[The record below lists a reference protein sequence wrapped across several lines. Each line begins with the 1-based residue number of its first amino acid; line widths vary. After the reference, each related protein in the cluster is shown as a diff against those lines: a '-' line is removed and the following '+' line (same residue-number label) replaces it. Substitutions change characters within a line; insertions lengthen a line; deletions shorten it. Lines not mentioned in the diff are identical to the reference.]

1 MNWELDSILE
11 QSISQIAEGKA
22 RVESCLLAY
31 PAQADEL
38 EPLLLASEELW
49 AAPKPVIS
57 PAATARIE
65 SQLFEAAAASGL
77 VRRERKPLVLPRLLP
92 QIVLPTWRWAYS
104 ALAAMVVVVLLMTT
118 TFVGAANALPGSP
131 FYPVKLATEDAWL
144 WVAPARDEPALH
156 LRFAQRRLE
165 EYKELAEQGVY
176 DEAVLDAMVAHVD
189 AALDGIE
196 ELPPAVALVL
206 LDEVAEV
213 VAEQRRVLSGM
224 LADLPAASRLQVDRI
239 LGDAFSQITR
249 VEILRWAASS
259 YETDVSPELTLT
271 LVPTSTAEPGQILI
285 ATFTPTSNLALEE
298 TEEVP
303 APTSTVVSGGTEPG
317 EATTTVSTAT
327 PVPPTKTPT
336 SPPAET
342 KTPTPPPPETPVEPT
357 PTKKTPPGLTNTPQ
371 PPGLMT
377 RTPVP

>member
-1 MNWELDSILE
+1 VSDMNWELDSILE

-31 PAQADEL
+31 PAQADQL
-38 EPLLLASEELW
+38 KPLLLASEELW
-49 AAPKPVIS
+49 AVPKPVIS
-57 PAATARIE
+57 PAASARIE

-77 VRRERKPLVLPRLLP
+77 VRRERKPLVLPRLRSL
-92 QIVLPTWRWAYS
+92 IVLPRWRWAYS
-104 ALAAMVVVVLLMTT
+104 AVAAMVVVVLLMTT

-131 FYPVKLATEDAWL
+131 FYAVKLATEEAWL

-156 LRFAQRRLE
+156 LRFAQRRLD

-176 DEAVLDAMVAHVD
+176 DESVLDAMVAHVD

-196 ELPPAVALVL
+196 ELPPAIALVL

-213 VAEQRRVLSGM
+213 VAEQRVVLTAM

-249 VEILRWAASS
+249 VEALRWAASS

-271 LVPTSTAEPGQILI
+271 LVPTSTAEPGQILV
-285 ATFTPTSNLALEE
+285 ATFTPTSRLALEE

-303 APTSTVVSGGTEPG
+303 VPTSTEVSGGTEPG

-327 PVPPTKTPT
+327 PEPP
-336 SPPAET
+336 T
-342 KTPTPPPPETPVEPT
+342 KTPTPPPAETPVEPT
-357 PTKKTPPGLTNTPQ
+357 PEEPEPTKKTPPGLTKTPL
-371 PPGLMT
+371 PPGLIT
-377 RTPVP
+377 RTPAP